1 MLLLSRIAV
10 VASKLTVVREGDKE
24 GHLSFWYC
32 NSPREC
38 RGVFDLIWFGGI
50 DITGACLGCTLL
62 TRWLYRR
69 NTSQDFRLLY
79 LLLRCIGWLGLRRAG
94 TGCSGKC
101 NTQCQGCYNF
111 FGRIGGFLFIR
122 FLYFHQILLYI
133 VSDTIAH
140 FRLFY
145 NATAVAQ
152 TKKTLLSS
160 PLPPHYP
167 SALPSR

>member
-1 MLLLSRIAV
+1 MLLLSCIAV
-10 VASKLTVVREGDKE
+10 VAAELTVVCEGDKE
-24 GHLSFWYC
+24 VHLSFWCYDF
-32 NSPREC
+32 PREC
-38 RGVFDLIWFGGI
+38 SGVFDLVWLGGV
-50 DITGACLGCTLL
+50 DITGGRLGCTLL
-62 TRWLYRR
+62 TWWLYRR
-69 NTSQDFRLLY
+69 DTSQDFRLLY
-79 LLLRCIGWLGLRRAG
+79 LLLRCIGWLGLRRAS
-94 TGCSGKC
+94 TGCGGKC
-101 NTQCQGCYNF
+101 DTQCQGCYNF